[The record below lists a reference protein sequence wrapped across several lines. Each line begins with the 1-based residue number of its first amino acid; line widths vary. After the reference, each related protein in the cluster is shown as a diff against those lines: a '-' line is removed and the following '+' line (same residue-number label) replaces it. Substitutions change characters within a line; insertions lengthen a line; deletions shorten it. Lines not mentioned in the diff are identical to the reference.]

1 MWFNAIGSIFNF
13 RHAPCLHDHVT
24 GHVVCRHSFILELVQ
39 ERDTI
44 IIHLLA
50 YRTAASPLSFLPYLP
65 LLFRFTIFAFLFT
78 LLFCPFCLV
87 KIILNSLSSSFGQ
100 KHSGLKKLFLLASSF
115 HTLAAGV

>member
-24 GHVVCRHSFILELVQ
+24 GHVVCRLSFILELVQ
-39 ERDTI
+39 ERDSI

-50 YRTAASPLSFLPYLP
+50 YQTAALLLSLLPYLT
-65 LLFRFTIFAFLFT
+65 LLFPFTLFPFLFT
-78 LLFCPFCLV
+78 LLSRPFCLV

-100 KHSGLKKLFLLASSF
+100 KHSGLKNLFLLASSF